1 MAFGV
6 AYTTQEAVVILWRNS
21 GGTGSNTYVVVMAR
35 QNDEVRNIGTAL
47 IGDRVKLRSGK
58 IADGHIIIEVL
69 QAGENDAMCCPT
81 MLATRTWSLRDSQLE
96 EGEIEVTGKL
106 SLSVLDGSEWVLT
119 HLDRGQAI
127 GEGVEVTLAFAGERI
142 AGKSACNRYSAGIK
156 EGDRAGSIQIGQS
169 MGTMMACPDKLMKI
183 DRQYLDALSRVTDFS
198 FHAGSLA
205 LNGQKEDGSPYSL
218 LFTRISTDNP

>member
-1 MAFGV
+1 MF
-6 AYTTQEAVVILWRNS
+6 
-21 GGTGSNTYVVVMAR
+21 
-35 QNDEVRNIGTAL
+35 
-47 IGDRVKLRSGK
+47 
-58 IADGHIIIEVL
+58 
-69 QAGENDAMCCPT
+69 
-81 MLATRTWSLRDSQLE
+81 ATRTWSLRDSQLE

>member
-81 MLATRTWSLRDSQLE
+81 MFGVIVKSGVSALE
-96 EGEIEVTGKL
+96 L
-106 SLSVLDGSEWVLT
+106 GSDLINCF
-119 HLDRGQAI
+119 HLD
-127 GEGVEVTLAFAGERI
+127 
-142 AGKSACNRYSAGIK
+142 
-156 EGDRAGSIQIGQS
+156 SIFEFNPGNH
-169 MGTMMACPDKLMKI
+169 L
-183 DRQYLDALSRVTDFS
+183 RQVAE
-198 FHAGSLA
+198 AA
-205 LNGQKEDGSPYSL
+205 
-218 LFTRISTDNP
+218 